1 MLALHTDLYQL
12 TMAAGYFHRGMS
24 GMTATCEAF
33 VRRLPKSRSFL
44 VAMGLDKVLGYL
56 EGLSFDERDVAYLAS
71 TPALRDAMTPAFCDF
86 LRGLSFSGD
95 VWAVP
100 EGTIVLPGEPLVR
113 VRGPIVEAQLVE
125 TFVLSAMNH
134 AMMIATKAARMRI
147 AAALGEGPPAD
158 LIEFGTRRTHP
169 EAAVDAARA
178 ACCVGFRGTSNV
190 EAGRRFGLPVLGTA
204 AHMWTMAH
212 PSEEEAFEGYVAT
225 FPNSTILLIDTY
237 DTLRGAKR
245 AAAAARERLRGVR
258 LDSGDLLEL
267 SRGVRA
273 ILDAEG
279 LGAAKIV
286 ASGDL
291 NEDKIR
297 ALREAKAPIDT
308 YGIGTELV
316 ASPDA
321 PAMPGVY
328 KLVEL
333 ERPGA
338 SGSTLE
344 RVPIAKFSE
353 GKGTLPGAHEVHRVL
368 DREGT
373 LQGDVIA
380 LVGEAEPAREALS
393 RSSGATSSP
402 LLEHVVS
409 KGARLAPPE
418 PIDVVRARFEQS
430 LASLPAW
437 ARDLEPDPR
446 SLEVTLSPGVRAL
459 VDALRARLVPG
470 AEEGGAT

>member
-12 TMAAGYFHRGMS
+12 TMAAGYFHRGMA

-56 EGLSFDERDVAYLAS
+56 EGLSFDEAELAYLAS
-71 TPALRDAMTPAFCDF
+71 TPALRDAMTPAFCDY
-86 LRGLSFSGD
+86 LRALRFTGD

-100 EGTIVLPGEPLVR
+100 EGTVVFPNEPLVR
-113 VRGPIVEAQLVE
+113 VTGPIVEAQLVE
-125 TFVLSAMNH
+125 TFLLSAMNH
-134 AMMIATKAARMRI
+134 AMMVATKAARMRI
-147 AAALGEGPPAD
+147 AAGLGDGPPAE

-169 EAAVDAARA
+169 EAALDAARA

-212 PSEEEAFEGYVAT
+212 ATEEEAFEGYVAT

-237 DTLRGAKR
+237 DTLRGARR

-279 LGAAKIV
+279 LASAKIV

-333 ERPGA
+333 TRREGEREA
-338 SGSTLE
+338 

-353 GKGTLPGAHEVHRVL
+353 GKGTLPGAHQVHRVL
-368 DREGT
+368 DADGT
-373 LQGDVIA
+373 LAGDVIA
-380 LVGEAEPAREALS
+380 LVDEPVDAPRALEGARS
-393 RSSGATSSP
+393 RP
-402 LLEHVVS
+402 LLEHVVRR
-409 KGARLAPPE
+409 GERLARPE
-418 PIDVVRARFEQS
+418 PIDVVRARFERE
-430 LASLPAW
+430 LAALPAW
-437 ARDLEPDPR
+437 AKDLEPSDR
-446 SLEVTLSPGVRAL
+446 TLEISLSPGVRAL
-459 VDALRARLVPG
+459 LDELRARHVDAPVEPSRG
-470 AEEGGAT
+470 AGGLP